1 MRQPEDFDAFY
12 KDARERLLA
21 QTYAVTGD
29 VGASRR
35 AVRDAF
41 IVAWHRWRKI
51 SRLDDPEAV
60 VRPHAWR
67 LAQRNHS
74 ARVWH
79 REKDI
84 SDEVR
89 DILDAL
95 GTLTTA
101 QRRVV
106 VLRHLSTV
114 PMAQLAREVGL
125 PLEQAERELASG
137 DALLALELDVETS
150 DLDQVLDILASSVAG
165 RGRWP
170 RATIVR
176 RSGAARRRT
185 HTVIGV
191 VAAVAAVVVTGTL
204 VTESGGVRPTLA
216 GPTGSSPAAPS
227 TAPDDE
233 EEVPVTLPQDSLLTT
248 ADLAGAYDG
257 RTWTLTRTAD
267 NSAGNGIAIPCQR
280 ERYADPRG
288 KATLVRYFKASP
300 VGGGSADG
308 PTTTVTQLTEESA
321 NARAAQRTMRTTA
334 GWVAGCT
341 EPRVQLLATR
351 TPREVG
357 DEAVQLVLRRWTAPV
372 QTWVVGIARS
382 GRYTT
387 TAATVIPGDVVPD
400 REAAAVVLG
409 AAARGV
415 CRLPGAGG
423 CAPGEPVL
431 VDRDP
436 LPAEKRA
443 ALLSE
448 VDLPPVNGV
457 DEPWVG
463 TDPVRPATNPAAT
476 GCDRTSFTDAVDG
489 VAPSRGATRTFVV
502 PGAELPQEF
511 GLTETVAALPRARAE
526 AFVAGVRDRLASC
539 PERDL
544 NTEVDEVARTDDGPR
559 SLTAWR
565 LDVKVTDDRSVV
577 FFMAVI
583 RNGTSIAQLGFVP
596 TDDAT
601 LADGAFVA
609 LAERAQQRLG
619 ALPRPS

>member
-51 SRLDDPEAV
+51 SRLDDPEDV

-106 VLRHLSTV
+106 VLRHLSAV

-137 DALLALELDVETS
+137 DALLALELDVETG

-185 HTVIGV
+185 HTVLGIVGT
-191 VAAVAAVVVTGTL
+191 VAAVVVTGTL
-204 VTESGGVRPTLA
+204 VNETGGVRPTLA
-216 GPTGSSPAAPS
+216 GPTGASPAAPS
-227 TAPDDE
+227 ASPDE
-233 EEVPVTLPQDSLLTT
+233 EEVPVTLPPTALLTA
-248 ADLAGAYDG
+248 ADLAGAYDD
-257 RTWTLTRTAD
+257 REWTLTRTAD

-288 KATLVRYFKASP
+288 RATLVRYFKAVP
-300 VGGGSADG
+300 AADAADDA
-308 PTTTVTQLTEESA
+308 PTPTVTQLTEESA
-321 NARAAQRTMRTTA
+321 TLKAARRTMRTMST
-334 GWVAGCT
+334 WVAGCT

-351 TPREVG
+351 TPEGVG
-357 DEAVQLVLRRWTAPV
+357 DEAVQMVLRRWTAPV
-372 QTWVVGIARS
+372 QTWVVGVARS

-387 TAATVIPGDVVPD
+387 TTATVIPGDVVPD
-400 REAAAVVLG
+400 RDAAAVALATAV
-409 AAARGV
+409 RGL
-415 CRLPGAGG
+415 CRLPDAGT
-423 CAPGEPVL
+423 CAPGEPRL

-436 LPAEKRA
+436 LPAEQRA
-443 ALLSE
+443 ALISE

-463 TDPVRPATNPAAT
+463 TDPVRPATNPATT
-476 GCDRTSFTDAVDG
+476 GCDRTSFTDPVDG
-489 VAPSRGATRTFVV
+489 VRPSRGATRTFVV
-502 PGAELPQEF
+502 PGADLPQEF
-511 GLTETVAALPRARAE
+511 GLTETVAALPRVRAQ
-526 AFVAGVRDRLASC
+526 AFVDGVRDRLASC

-544 NTEVDEVARTDDGPR
+544 NTEVDEVVRTDDGPR

-583 RNGTSIAQLGFVP
+583 RTGTSIAQLGFVP

-609 LAERAQQRLG
+609 LAERAQQRL
-619 ALPRPS
+619 AMLPRPAG